1 MINNSLIML
10 WKIIWKLWRQ
20 YSSEV
25 KMSIILI
32 LYPLFIFKHKRKGPS
47 LHNLISNLI
56 VKESDL
62 SKSILASELHSR
74 NLIVL
79 NSKQKLLLLI
89 SGENTSV
96 LTLNGKIHI
105 KNMEITSLNCHIQI
119 HQFLKILTKRVTLS
133 IWVWE
138 KIKKT

>member
-32 LYPLFIFKHKRKGPS
+32 LYPLFIFKHKRKGHS
-47 LHNLISNLI
+47 LHNLINNLI

-62 SKSILASELHSR
+62 SKSILASELHFR
-74 NLIVL
+74 NLIVF

-89 SGENTSV
+89 SGENTTV

>member
-32 LYPLFIFKHKRKGPS
+32 LYPLFIFKHKKKGHF

-74 NLIVL
+74 NLIVF

>member
-10 WKIIWKLWRQ
+10 WKIIWKLWKQ

-32 LYPLFIFKHKRKGPS
+32 LYPLFIFKHKRKGHS
-47 LHNLISNLI
+47 LRNLTSNLI

-89 SGENTSV
+89 SEENTTV